1 MRRGDY
7 RANLRACK
15 LIVLKG
21 VSLNDLDD
29 TNFDGTQ
36 RFAILRRLGTGGMGV
51 VYEAID
57 REHNGRVALKT
68 FRPISRDSVLRLKDE
83 FRVLQGVHHPNLVR
97 LGELIEDDGKWFFT
111 MELVD
116 GVDIIEYVTGHDWP
130 LGSGMAVEPTLDL
143 GASQPIEVPHAR
155 PPGKLDEARLR
166 DVLPQLVGGL
176 AALHAA
182 GKVHRDIK
190 PPNVLVTHD
199 GRVVI
204 LDFGLVSN
212 LPRDDES
219 KPKAVVGTVA
229 YMAPEQAAGGHVGA
243 AADWYAVGV
252 LLYEALTRRLPFE
265 GHPMQIL
272 IEKQEREPTPPK
284 ALLAS
289 VPADLDALCMELLR
303 SRPEDRPGGE
313 QILDRLAVRPGRN
326 RSTSIQPGERL
337 FVGRDEQLAQLA
349 TAFDGSADHSVAAI
363 VRGESGVGK
372 SLLVKHFIEST
383 IDAHPD
389 VVVLSGRCYER
400 ESVPYKAF
408 DGIIDQL
415 TRFLGRL
422 PADVLD
428 ELLPEHVAF
437 AAQLFPVLRNVD
449 AIAHAVRG
457 DDAIDPQQQRTLL
470 FAAVR
475 QLFVALAKRFR
486 LILVI
491 DDLQWT
497 DAESLAL
504 LHELVRAPAPA
515 ILYIATLRATDAAP
529 VAIADIEKTLALVGR
544 VTDVR
549 LGALSSTAAA
559 ELVAQLVRR
568 LGVAPSVALTAI
580 AEEAQG
586 HPLFIQE
593 LVHHIVDTGDGES
606 SGATQLDD
614 AIMGR
619 VARLDAGQ
627 RRLIEIVSVAGRPL
641 PQATIALAASSD
653 FREFSTRV
661 DELRAASLIRS
672 SGARRTD
679 AVEPYHDRIRTA
691 VLARLTAPERTSIH
705 QQLAIS
711 LEATQHHDPETLAI
725 HWRDAGRPERAVS
738 YALSAA
744 DQAAAAVAFGRA
756 ARLYRMAMDLGLPSP
771 EERGRVAVC
780 IAEALAN
787 DGQSPAAA
795 SAYLAAIEVVGPE
808 DRRLLTQRAAEQ
820 FLRAGHINEGLGH
833 VRTVLADMGMHMPK
847 RPRGA
852 LFSLLYQR
860 AALRLRGLGHVERR
874 EDEVDADELERIDAC
889 WTVALLG
896 FVDTLRGADFGTRHL
911 RLALAAGEPRRLARA
926 VAVEAVYA
934 SNIAN
939 GYDPRA
945 HELLAMAE
953 RLADKSDSPY
963 ATAFV
968 TGASAV
974 VEHALGNFSKSRER
988 AERAEATFRTS
999 CAGVAWELDLVQL
1012 IALMC
1017 LYYEGNLSE
1026 LERRLEPILDDA
1038 RQRGDLFAMSS
1049 VQILVKYRSHLL
1061 RDQPDEAR
1069 ETATAAMANWDQDG
1083 FQLQHRHE
1091 LLAHAEIDLY
1101 LGRGGDAYRRFER
1114 SWSALKR
1121 SLLLKAQQ
1129 QRLELFDARARAAIA
1144 MSSES
1149 GVDAPAMLA
1158 VAERH
1163 AGWIERARMPWADAL
1178 AKLIRAGI
1186 AERTG
1191 KPEQAVALLRA
1202 ASEGFVAS
1210 GLALHTAIARRI
1222 LGGKLGGDEGRA
1234 LVATADTWLATT
1246 HVKDAA
1252 RVTAALAPGFAVH

>member
-7 RANLRACK
+7 RAKLRACK
-15 LIVLKG
+15 LVALA
-21 VSLNDLDD
+21 LDLDD
-29 TNFDGTQ
+29 VNFDGTQ

-68 FRPISRDSVLRLKDE
+68 FRPISRDAVLRLKDE

-116 GVDIIEYVTGHDWP
+116 GVDILGYVNGHDWP
-130 LGSGMAVEPTLDL
+130 FGSVASEPTLDL
-143 GASQPIEVPHAR
+143 GGSQPIEIAHAM
-155 PPGKLDEARLR
+155 PAGKFDEAKLR
-166 DVLPQLVGGL
+166 AVLPQLVGGL
-176 AALHAA
+176 DALHAA

-204 LDFGLVSN
+204 LDFGLVRN

-219 KPKAVVGTVA
+219 KPRAVVGTVA

-272 IEKQEREPTPPK
+272 VEKQDGEPISPK
-284 ALLAS
+284 ALQPT
-289 VPADLDALCMELLR
+289 VPADLDTLCMELLR
-303 SRPEDRPGGE
+303 PRPEDRLTGA
-313 QILDRLAVRPGRN
+313 QILDRLAVRPPQGRS
-326 RSTSIQPGERL
+326 RSTSVQPGERL

-349 TAFDGSADHSVAAI
+349 TAFTSAADRSVAAI

-372 SLLVKHFIEST
+372 SLLVKHFLEMT
-383 IDAHPD
+383 IDTHPE
-389 VVVLSGRCYER
+389 VIVLSGRCYER

-408 DGIIDQL
+408 DGIVDEL

-422 PADVLD
+422 PPDVLD
-428 ELLPEHVAF
+428 ELLPDHVAF
-437 AAQLFPVLRNVD
+437 AAQLFPVLRGVD
-449 AIAHAVRG
+449 AIANAVRVE
-457 DDAIDPQQQRTLL
+457 DAIDPQQQRTLL
-470 FAAVR
+470 FAAIR
-475 QLFVALAKRFR
+475 QLFIALAARFR

-504 LHELVRAPAPA
+504 LRELVRSPAPA
-515 ILYIATLRATDAAP
+515 ILYIATLRATEAAP
-529 VAIADIEKTLALVGR
+529 VAIADIEKTVALVDR
-544 VTDVR
+544 VIDVR

-568 LGVAPSVALTAI
+568 LGVSPSVATKAI

-586 HPLFIQE
+586 HPLFIEE
-593 LVHHIVDTGDGES
+593 LLHHIVDTGDDAAT
-606 SGATQLDD
+606 GATQLDD

-641 PQATIALAASSD
+641 SQATIALAASSD
-653 FREFSTRV
+653 FREFSARV

-672 SGARRTD
+672 SGARRSD
-679 AVEPYHDRIRTA
+679 AIEPYHDRIRTA
-691 VLARLTAPERTSIH
+691 VLARLTAPERISIH

-725 HWRDAGRPERAVS
+725 HWRDAGKPERAVA

-756 ARLYRMAMDLGLPSP
+756 ARLYRLAMDLGLPSP
-771 EERGRVAVC
+771 EERGRVAVRF
-780 IAEALAN
+780 AEALAN

-795 SAYLAAIEVVGPE
+795 KAYLAALAAVGPAG
-808 DRRLLTQRAAEQ
+808 RRSLTQRAAEQ
-820 FLRAGHINEGLGH
+820 FLRAGHINEGLAH
-833 VRTVLADMGMHMPK
+833 VGTVLADMGMHMPK

-874 EDEVDADELERIDAC
+874 EDEVGADELERIDAC

-945 HELLAMAE
+945 HELIAMAE

-963 ATAFV
+963 AAAFV

-974 VEHALGNFSKSRER
+974 VEHALGNFRQSRER
-988 AERAEATFRTS
+988 AERAEASFRTS

-1026 LERRLEPILDDA
+1026 LEHRLGPILDDA
-1038 RQRGDLFAMSS
+1038 RQRGDLFCMSS
-1049 VQILVKYRSHLL
+1049 VQILIKYRTHLL

-1069 ETATAAMANWDQDG
+1069 QIATAAMANWDQDG

-1129 QRLELFDARARAAIA
+1129 QRLELFDTRARAAIA

-1178 AKLIRAGI
+1178 AKLLRAGI
-1186 AERTG
+1186 AERAG
-1191 KPEQAVALLRA
+1191 KPEHAVALLRT
-1202 ASEGFVAS
+1202 ASEGLAVS
-1210 GLALHTAIARRI
+1210 GMALHTAIARRI
-1222 LGGKLGGDEGRA
+1222 LGRQLGGDEGRA
-1234 LVATADTWLATT
+1234 LVAAADTWLVAAR
-1246 HVKDAA
+1246 VKDTAK
-1252 RVTAALAPGFAVH
+1252 VTAALAPGFAMH